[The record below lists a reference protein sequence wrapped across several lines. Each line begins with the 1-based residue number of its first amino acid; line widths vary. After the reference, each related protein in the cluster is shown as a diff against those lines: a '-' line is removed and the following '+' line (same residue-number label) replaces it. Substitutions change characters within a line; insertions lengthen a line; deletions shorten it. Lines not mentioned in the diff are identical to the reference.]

1 MSEEYESNSAFI
13 KALDQIKHENSKDFS
28 RREKA
33 HMAILQFDIDMFPV
47 NLDGT
52 RCDSCLSNQDFERYN
67 MSNKAKIIIK
77 GGSEADCIIQIKKAL
92 ETINDQKR

>member
-67 MSNKAKIIIK
+67 MSNKAKVIIK
-77 GGSEADCIIQIKKAL
+77 GSSEADCIKQVKKAL